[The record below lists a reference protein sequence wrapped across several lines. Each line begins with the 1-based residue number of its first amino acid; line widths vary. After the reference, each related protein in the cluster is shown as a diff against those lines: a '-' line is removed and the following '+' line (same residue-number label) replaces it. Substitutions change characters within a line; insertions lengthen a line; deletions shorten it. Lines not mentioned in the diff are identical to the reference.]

1 MDKILTLTKKINK
14 NIKKL
19 SFFSFLLLLS
29 FVCGNLFGMYLK
41 EIENFYLNIFIN
53 LLLIECISFFKY
65 SKKIKFYLTEENL
78 FIKSLNVLKRGF
90 LIGIFVEAFKVGS

>member
-1 MDKILTLTKKINK
+1 MDKILTLNKKINK

-19 SFFSFLLLLS
+19 SFFSFLLLVS

-41 EIENFYLNIFIN
+41 ELENFYFCIFIN
-53 LLLIECISFFKY
+53 LLLIECISFLKY
-65 SKKIKFYLTEENL
+65 SKKIKFYLTEKNFL
-78 FIKSLNVLKRGF
+78 IKSLNVLKRGF

>member
-1 MDKILTLTKKINK
+1 MDKIVTLNKKINK

-41 EIENFYLNIFIN
+41 EIENFYLSIFIN
-53 LLLIECISFFKY
+53 LLLMECISFLKY
-65 SKKIKFYLTEENL
+65 SKKIKFSLTEEN
-78 FIKSLNVLKRGF
+78 FFVKSLNVLKRGF
-90 LIGIFVEAFKVGS
+90 LIGIFIEAFKVGS